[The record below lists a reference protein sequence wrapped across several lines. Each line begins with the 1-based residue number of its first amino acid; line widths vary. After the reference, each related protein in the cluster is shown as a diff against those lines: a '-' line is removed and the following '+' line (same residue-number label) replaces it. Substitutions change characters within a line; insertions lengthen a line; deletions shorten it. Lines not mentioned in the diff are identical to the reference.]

1 MKKQQN
7 ILTIII
13 ILSVLALAVL
23 IGSIIYDEN
32 VKNNKKAVETIEVP
46 QVAEKEETLPTIE
59 EDDSN
64 SPAENEQEEY
74 IGEEEKEVEETI
86 QKEEIP
92 KQSDEEKAIDLAKK
106 EWGEDD
112 TVIFSIEEKK
122 DKKYYIAVK
131 QDAVVIQWY
140 LVNAEDWTISEY

>member
-1 MKKQQN
+1 MNKQQN

-92 KQSDEEKAIDLAKK
+92 KQSDEEKAIELAKK

>member
-92 KQSDEEKAIDLAKK
+92 KQSDEEKAIELAKK

>member
-64 SPAENEQEEY
+64 SPAEKEQEEY

-92 KQSDEEKAIDLAKK
+92 KQSDEEKAIELAKK

-112 TVIFSIEEKK
+112 TVIFSIDEKK

-131 QDAVVIQWY
+131 HDAVVIQW
-140 LVNAEDWTISEY
+140 